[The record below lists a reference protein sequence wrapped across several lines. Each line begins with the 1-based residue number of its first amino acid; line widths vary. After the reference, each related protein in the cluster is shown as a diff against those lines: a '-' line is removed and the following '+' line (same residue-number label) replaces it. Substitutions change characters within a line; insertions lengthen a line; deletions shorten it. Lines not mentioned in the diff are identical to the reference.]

1 MSRRPAIN
9 IALLGAGLAP
19 IVYGS
24 IVGVFW
30 LRDHLPK
37 WAGWQVGLIFL
48 IALEIVYIVTVVTAF
63 TVTLT
68 SGIQLLRHP
77 PVSRR
82 ASLGRRLLV
91 CVSLLLSLIAAESAS
106 IIWQRRAHRF
116 TAVPVG
122 GLHSGQGWRTTSLP
136 TEDSVPTPAEVKL
149 PLDFADPPG
158 DREIDLVTVGESS
171 AQGVPFER
179 WLSVDRIVA
188 WQLQEVVPDRRIH
201 VLNLAR
207 PGVTLEQQHKRL
219 EELRRRPDL
228 LIIYCGHNEFKARFA
243 PNRKADHYFTDKLLA
258 TPQVLIDRLEEL
270 SPICGLIGET
280 AEKCRIS
287 IPPRRDS
294 ERDLI
299 DVPVYS
305 TAEYTTI
312 LADFRRRLEAIVT
325 YAERVGALPVL
336 IVPPGNDAGFEP
348 NRSFLPARTSRA
360 QREAFR
366 SEFLAARQLEEDD
379 PTAGIVRYQELLDR
393 QPGFAE
399 THYRLA
405 RLLLRTGALEDA
417 YRHFVSARDLDGSPW
432 RCLTSFQDAYRG
444 VAARHDCILIDGQ
457 AYFHKVG
464 RQHQLDDDLFQDIM
478 HPSLRGF
485 IALSQAVLQA
495 LAARHAFGWP
505 QDVPAPVIDP
515 ARLATHFGLDQE
527 TWKHIGFWQKGFN
540 ALVAPLRYEAK
551 MRLRKRDEGVVA
563 ITRLSAG
570 ALPETLG
577 LPNMGIPMV
586 VPIVPFAEG
595 EPSER

>member
-1 MSRRPAIN
+1 MSRRPAIY
-9 IALLGAGLAP
+9 IGLLGAGLAP
-19 IVYGS
+19 IVYAS

-48 IALEIVYIVTVVTAF
+48 IALETVYIVTVVTAVTF
-63 TVTLT
+63 TLT
-68 SGIQLLRHP
+68 SGIQLLRRP

-116 TAVPVG
+116 TAMPIG
-122 GLHSGQGWRTTSLP
+122 GLQNGQRWRATSFP
-136 TEDSVPTPAEVKL
+136 TEASVPTPAEFKP

-158 DREIDLVTVGESS
+158 DRDIDLVTVGESS

-188 WQLQEVVPDRRIH
+188 WQLQEVVPNRRIH

-243 PNRKADHYFTDKLLA
+243 PNRKADHYFTDNLLA
-258 TPQVLIDRLEEL
+258 TPQVLIDRLEAL

-299 DVPVYS
+299 DVPAYS
-305 TAEYTTI
+305 TAEYTTL

-348 NRSFLPARTSRA
+348 NRSFLPAGTSRA

-366 SEFLAARQLEEDD
+366 SEFLAVRQLEEADL
-379 PTAGIVRYQELLDR
+379 TAAILRYRELLER

-405 RLLLRTGALEDA
+405 RLLLRTGALDDA
-417 YRHFVSARDLDGSPW
+417 YRHFIAARDFDGYPW

-444 VAARHDCILIDGQ
+444 VAARHACILIDGQ

-464 RQHQLDDDLFQDIM
+464 RQYQLDDDLFQDMM
-478 HPSLRGF
+478 HPSLRGY

-495 LAARHAFGWP
+495 IVARHAFGWP
-505 QDVPAPVIDP
+505 RNVPAPVIEP
-515 ARLATHFGLDQE
+515 ARLITHFELDKD
-527 TWKHIGFWQKGFN
+527 TWKHICIWQKGFN
-540 ALVAPLRYEAK
+540 ELVAPLRYDSR
-551 MRLRKRDEGVVA
+551 MRLQKRDEGLA
-563 ITRLSAG
+563 AAERLSAG

-577 LPNMGIPMV
+577 LPNMGIPKV
-586 VPIVPFAEG
+586 VPMVPFAEG
-595 EPSER
+595 EPSKR